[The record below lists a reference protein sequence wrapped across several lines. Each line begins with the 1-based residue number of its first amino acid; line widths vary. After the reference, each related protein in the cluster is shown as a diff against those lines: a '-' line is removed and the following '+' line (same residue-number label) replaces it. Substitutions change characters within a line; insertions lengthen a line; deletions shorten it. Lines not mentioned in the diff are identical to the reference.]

1 MKNLIGILAIIVA
14 QGTMSTDDSD
24 VSQAE
29 ASLSGVSQEIQLQ
42 EEEVQIE
49 DEVDDGYIESEEQ
62 DEANPP
68 PSQ

>member
-1 MKNLIGILAIIVA
+1 MKKLVGVIAIIVA

-42 EEEVQIE
+42 EEEVKIE
-49 DEVDDGYIESEEQ
+49 EEVDDGYIDNEEQ
-62 DEANPP
+62 EETNPP